1 MAVKQL
7 DGRLYREMLAGG
19 AAHLGANAAIVND
32 LNVFPIP
39 DGDTGDNMR
48 MTMDGGVSVACDT
61 AHLGDMAGA
70 VAQGM
75 LLGARGNS
83 GVILSQFFGGIAEGL
98 RGAEQADTVCLAAAF
113 EQGVRRAYEAVIR
126 PTEGTMLTV
135 MREATAAAAA
145 AEAVDIE
152 SFFVAFIE
160 EAKRSLDRTPD
171 LLPVLKEAGVI
182 DSGGA
187 GLIYIVQGM
196 YRVLCGEPVET
207 VAATASTAR
216 AVDTSSF
223 TADSVM
229 EFGYCTEC
237 LLQLQNSKVD
247 AENFDVSVIV
257 ELLQSLGDSIVA
269 VKAGTVVKIHVH
281 TFTPGRVLEFCQ
293 QFGEFLT
300 LKVENMCIQHNE
312 STTQNRYSEQMPE
325 HKEFA
330 VVAVA
335 SGDGLADAFVQF
347 GADAI
352 VHGGQTMNPSAEE
365 FVEAF
370 GKVDADHIIVMPNN
384 GNIILAARQAASL
397 YEGAD
402 VRVLETHTMAEGYV
416 AFTMLDFSSGDID
429 TILEELQTAVADVD
443 TGFVTYAVRDTSLNG
458 VQVHKDDFIGF
469 SGKTML
475 CSAPDRVA
483 AACGLL
489 DRMDFTDKQVIIA
502 ICGKDASP
510 EELAAVRDY
519 AARQFENLEWY
530 ELDGKQ
536 EVYSFIFAVE

>member
-1 MAVKQL
+1 MAVVQL
-7 DGRLYREMLAGG
+7 DGHLYRDMLAGG
-19 AAHLGANAAIVND
+19 AACLGANAQIVND

-48 MTMDGGVSVACDT
+48 MTMEGGLSAPDSRVLDDV
-61 AHLGDMAGA
+61 AGA
-70 VAQGM
+70 AAQGM

-98 RGAEQADTVCLAAAF
+98 RGVEQADAACLGAAF
-113 EQGVRRAYEAVIR
+113 EMGVRRAYEAVIQ
-126 PTEGTMLTV
+126 PTEGTILTV
-135 MREATAAAAA
+135 AREATEAAVASHAD
-145 AEAVDIE
+145 DIE
-152 SFFVAFIE
+152 AFFEAFIDE
-160 EAKRSLDRTPD
+160 MERSLERTPE

-187 GLIYIVQGM
+187 GLVYIMQGM
-196 YRVLCGEPVET
+196 YRVLRGET
-207 VAATASTAR
+207 VDIAGYTPPSAHTPHTA
-216 AVDTSSF
+216 SF

-247 AENFDVSVIV
+247 AEAFDVSVIV
-257 ELLQSLGDSIVA
+257 GFLENIGDSIVA

-312 STTQNRYSEQMPE
+312 TTIENRYSEQPRE
-325 HKEFA
+325 HKAFA

-335 SGDGLADAFVQF
+335 SGEGLIEAFEQF

-352 VHGGQTMNPSAEE
+352 VHGGQTMNPSAED
-365 FVEAF
+365 FIDAF
-370 GKVDADHIIVMPNN
+370 KTLDADHIIVLPNN
-384 GNIILAARQAASL
+384 SNIILAATQAASL
-397 YEGAD
+397 YTETD
-402 VRVLETHTMAEGYV
+402 VRVLETRTMAEGYV
-416 AFTMLDFSSGDID
+416 AFTMLDFSSGDIEQ
-429 TILEELQTAVADVD
+429 ILDELRQAVADVD
-443 TGFVTYAVRDTSLNG
+443 TGLVTYAVRDTALDG
-458 VQVHKDDFIGF
+458 VEVRKGDFIGF
-469 SGKTML
+469 AGKTML
-475 CSAPDRVA
+475 CATSDRVS
-483 AACGLL
+483 AACALL
-489 DRMDFTDKQVIIA
+489 ERMDLSDKQVIIA
-502 ICGKDASP
+502 ICGKDTS
-510 EELAAVRDY
+510 EQELAAVRDY
-519 AARQFENLEWY
+519 AAVHFADMEWY